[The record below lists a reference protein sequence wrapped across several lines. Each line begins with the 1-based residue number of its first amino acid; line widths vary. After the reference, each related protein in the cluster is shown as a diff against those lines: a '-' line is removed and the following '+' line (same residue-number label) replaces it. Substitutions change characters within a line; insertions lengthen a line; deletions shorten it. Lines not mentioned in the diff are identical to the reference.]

1 MIHLG
6 NGKRYKGK
14 IMTNQKTQKE
24 KLVNGFLEEIKKISL
39 GPLVNTDTEINNLV
53 IMSNPNFIR
62 INPNITL
69 DDLNT
74 FIKNNGGSSKY
85 DSFVDFFIEF
95 YSIKSSEI
103 VNKYLPEMKGKTV
116 SLPII
121 SFSEAEGNTVLI
133 NS

>member
-1 MIHLG
+1 M
-6 NGKRYKGK
+6 KK
-14 IMTNQKTQKE
+14 QSQKE

-39 GPLVNTDTEINNLV
+39 GPIANSTEEVNRLV
-53 IMSNPNFIR
+53 IMSTKNFIR
-62 INPNITL
+62 INPNITI

-74 FIKNNGGSSKY
+74 FIKNNGGLSTY

-103 VNKYLPEMKGKTV
+103 IKKYLPEMYGKNI

-121 SFSEAEGNTVLI
+121 SFSEAEENTILI
-133 NS
+133 YS

>member
-1 MIHLG
+1 MANQMIQQ
-6 NGKRYKGK
+6 KR
-14 IMTNQKTQKE
+14 

-39 GPLVNTDTEINNLV
+39 GPLVNTDSEINNLV
-53 IMSNPNFIR
+53 IMSTPNFIR

-74 FIKNNGGSSKY
+74 FIKSHGGSSKY
-85 DSFVDFFIEF
+85 ESFVDFFIEF

-103 VNKYLPEMKGKTV
+103 VNKYLPEMKGKRI

-121 SFSEAEGNTVLI
+121 SFSEAEGNTILI